1 MQYVF
6 SESLKDAYAENGGR
20 GLVDLWI
27 RTMMDAGQSLVYQHL
42 ESQKERISMKTKSLK
57 MITQNKDILS
67 VLIVASLLLL
77 LPLLGM
83 QFNGGVN
90 WSLMDFATAGI
101 LLVGTGLMYVLLA
114 RRAGNLAYRAAV
126 GIALGAAL
134 LLLWINLAVGIIGSE
149 DNPAN
154 WLYVGVLVVGFM
166 GAILARF
173 QPRGMARAMFLTALA
188 QALATAIGMM
198 IWKPEVNSAEAIMG
212 FVVVIGV
219 NVFFITLFLAS
230 ALLFRRASVAS
241 NRLA

>member
-1 MQYVF
+1 
-6 SESLKDAYAENGGR
+6 
-20 GLVDLWI
+20 
-27 RTMMDAGQSLVYQHL
+27 
-42 ESQKERISMKTKSLK
+42 MKTKSLK